1 MIFDDVLLP
10 LVLLGLAYALL
21 FSAAQSSESEAETS
35 PGHQPLSETDN
46 ALLNTRTGRELGP

>member
-35 PGHQPLSETDN
+35 PGHEPLSETDN
-46 ALLNTRTGRELGP
+46 AQLNTRT